1 MENVI
6 DFLQFRQ
13 LLQSLENSNTAIRL
27 RMMGEQWMDFS
38 SVVILSEHAML
49 LQANGQRKL
58 ITNLRNVVEIEID
71 NAVGDLAANRV
82 YSIAC

>member
-1 MENVI
+1 MDNVI

-27 RMMGEQWMDFS
+27 RMMGEPWMDFS
-38 SVVILSEHAML
+38 LVVILSEHAML
-49 LQANGQRKL
+49 LQSNGQRKL
-58 ITNLRNVVEIEID
+58 ISNLRSVVEFEID
-71 NAVGDLAANRV
+71 KTVGDYAANRV